1 MLLTESQSC
10 LFEQTEIAQ
19 YTPEERQDYEESLK
33 NFRDWYSALK
43 TAEKKGRAEGREEG
57 IQEGIIKTAQNMKK
71 EGLSVSLI
79 ARMTGLTEQ
88 EIAEL

>member
-1 MLLTESQSC
+1 MSPTESQS
-10 LFEQTEIAQ
+10 FEQAKIAQ

-43 TAEKKGRAEGREEG
+43 TAEKKGRTEGRAEG

-71 EGLSVSLI
+71 EGMSVSMI
-79 ARMTGLTEQ
+79 AKMTGLSEE
-88 EIAEL
+88 EINNL

>member
-10 LFEQTEIAQ
+10 LFEQAEIAQ

-43 TAEKKGRAEGREEG
+43 TAEKKGRAEG

-79 ARMTGLTEQ
+79 ARMTGLTEK
-88 EIAEL
+88 EIADL

>member
-10 LFEQTEIAQ
+10 LFEQAEIAQ

-43 TAEKKGRAEGREEG
+43 TAEKKGRAEG

-79 ARMTGLTEQ
+79 ARMTGLTELD
-88 EIAEL
+88 IAEL

>member
-10 LFEQTEIAQ
+10 LFEQAEIAQ

-43 TAEKKGRAEGREEG
+43 TAEKKGRAEG

-79 ARMTGLTEQ
+79 ARMTGLTEK

>member
-10 LFEQTEIAQ
+10 LLEQAEIAQ

-43 TAEKKGRAEGREEG
+43 TAEKKGRAEG

>member
-19 YTPEERQDYEESLK
+19 YTPEERQGYEESLK
-33 NFRDWYSALK
+33 NFRDCYSALK
-43 TAEKKGRAEGREEG
+43 TAEKKGRAEG

>member
-1 MLLTESQSC
+1 MSLTESQSR
-10 LFEQTEIAQ
+10 LFEQAEIAQ

-57 IQEGIIKTAQNMKK
+57 REERGIQIAQNMKK
-71 EGLSVSLI
+71 EDLSVSMI
-79 ARMTGLTEQ
+79 AKMTGLSEE
-88 EIAEL
+88 EINKL